1 MEFREIVVRFA
12 AEKVAGEFPGRS
24 SLDIVKLTNL
34 LKTSEKTRDMAVV
47 HVHQRI
53 AVGTAAQQRSAAVM
67 TAMIVP
73 PPLYLI
79 DLQPIGAC
87 KYSCLTECVAPL
99 DFFMPDVRF
108 PSRV

>member
-1 MEFREIVVRFA
+1 MLLDLRQRRWR
-12 AEKVAGEFPGRS
+12 GS
-24 SLDIVKLTNL
+24 SPDGLLAIGKLTNL

-67 TAMIVP
+67 TGMILP
-73 PPLYLI
+73 PPYLI
-79 DLQPIGAC
+79 DLQPIGVC

>member
-1 MEFREIVVRFA
+1 M
-12 AEKVAGEFPGRS
+12 AGELPGRS
-24 SLDIVKLTNL
+24 SLDIGKLTNL

-67 TAMIVP
+67 TGMILP
-73 PPLYLI
+73 PPYLI
-79 DLQPIGAC
+79 DLQPIGVC

-99 DFFMPDVRF
+99 DFFCPT
-108 PSRV
+108 

>member
-1 MEFREIVVRFA
+1 M
-12 AEKVAGEFPGRS
+12 AGEHPGRS
-24 SLDIVKLTNL
+24 SLDIGKLTNL

-67 TAMIVP
+67 TGMILP
-73 PPLYLI
+73 PPYLI
-79 DLQPIGAC
+79 DLQPIGVC

-99 DFFMPDVRF
+99 DFFCPT
-108 PSRV
+108 